1 MSKIQQL
8 SIFLENRPGQLTD
21 ITTLLSQNQ
30 LSIKS
35 INLIDSSDYG
45 ILRVIVDDSQKAKKI
60 LDDAGISLK
69 IVEVFA
75 VEIDNHLGSF
85 NEVASLLSTHGIDIQ
100 YTYTINT
107 TQNGAF
113 IFKVEPTLLD
123 KTIELLK
130 QNGIKVLEDIR
141 S

>member
-1 MSKIQQL
+1 MSKIKQL
-8 SIFLENRPGQLTD
+8 SIFIENKRGQLAD
-21 ITTLLSQNQ
+21 ITTLISQNN

-35 INLIDSSDYG
+35 INLVDSNEYG
-45 ILRVIVDDSQKAKKI
+45 ILRVIVDDTLKAKKI

-75 VEIDNHLGSF
+75 VEINNYLGSF
-85 NEVASLLSTHGIDIQ
+85 NKVASLLSSHNIDIQ
-100 YTYTINT
+100 YTYIINA

-113 IFKVEPTLLD
+113 IFKVSPSFLD

-130 QNGIKVLEDIR
+130 KNDIKILDSI
-141 S
+141 